1 MKCLKLQVELLSAA
15 TFGRGDGVAGLVDR
29 EVEHDADG
37 LPYLRGRTLKG
48 LLAEECANIL
58 FALKLQDAN
67 KHKQWRKVAIELFGD
82 AGSILEDVGLLRV
95 GDARLPEALRQA
107 IRISLEDSS
116 IRLTPTEVLESLTAI
131 RRQSAMNVYGAP
143 KHKSLRSMR
152 VILRDITFEANLEI
166 KERVGVKNSSL
177 QEDSVALLAACVL
190 AWRRAGTGRNRGR
203 GRLRACLHD
212 QEGND
217 ITETCFNAF
226 REGVS

>member
-82 AGSILEDVGLLRV
+82 AGSILEDVGL
-95 GDARLPEALRQA
+95 
-107 IRISLEDSS
+107 
-116 IRLTPTEVLESLTAI
+116 
-131 RRQSAMNVYGAP
+131 
-143 KHKSLRSMR
+143 
-152 VILRDITFEANLEI
+152 
-166 KERVGVKNSSL
+166 
-177 QEDSVALLAACVL
+177 
-190 AWRRAGTGRNRGR
+190 
-203 GRLRACLHD
+203 
-212 QEGND
+212 
-217 ITETCFNAF
+217 
-226 REGVS
+226 